1 MAGHICI
8 RNFPSKSLKESG
20 GQTENRKIKEVNSEL
35 GKVGEGGARLELKN
49 IRVYKC
55 FFFSAKWPVGRRGGR
70 GLS

>member
-35 GKVGEGGARLELKN
+35 GKMGEGGAKLELKN
-49 IRVYKC
+49 INVS
-55 FFFSAKWPVGRRGGR
+55 FQQNGPWDGEGGEA
-70 GLS
+70 